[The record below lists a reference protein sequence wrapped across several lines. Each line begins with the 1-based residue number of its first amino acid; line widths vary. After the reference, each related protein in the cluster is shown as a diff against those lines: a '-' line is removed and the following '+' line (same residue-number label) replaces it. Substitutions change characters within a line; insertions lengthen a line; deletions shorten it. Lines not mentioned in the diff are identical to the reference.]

1 MQRVIKILPNLV
13 TGQVQWTCE
22 RESRSW
28 QKMLS
33 SATGQ
38 TQLPTEGEQN
48 SVKHTRATQMF
59 VDVSRIRLGNGLN
72 ICISS
77 IITKLANA
85 ANETSALSNRWQIS
99 TFWRKIGP
107 KHTNNLNLWF
117 CGMKYILRTRSR
129 TIYNFVECNI
139 NENRTLSP
147 YNQGPRRKFSSAG
160 AALEGRGLTL
170 TMLKTHLIQVW
181 MIIELITILQY
192 TLIIDT
198 VKLRKDAVKNSVFF
212 F

>member
-139 NENRTLSP
+139 NEKSHIIP
-147 YNQGPRRKFSSAG
+147 VQSGPAEKIFKCGGRSRGEG
-160 AALEGRGLTL
+160 ADSNNA
-170 TMLKTHLIQVW
+170 
-181 MIIELITILQY
+181 
-192 TLIIDT
+192 
-198 VKLRKDAVKNSVFF
+198 
-212 F
+212 

>member
-117 CGMKYILRTRSR
+117 CGMKYILRTRSC

-139 NENRTLSP
+139 NEKSHIIP
-147 YNQGPRRKFSSAG
+147 VQSGPAEKIFKCGGRSRGEG
-160 AALEGRGLTL
+160 ADSNNA
-170 TMLKTHLIQVW
+170 
-181 MIIELITILQY
+181 
-192 TLIIDT
+192 
-198 VKLRKDAVKNSVFF
+198 
-212 F
+212 